1 MWNYKVGFGAVGGVM
16 WGASGPVRAAFSG
29 AVAASALLCTLA
41 ASQAADL
48 ALKAPPIVPLAEPRW
63 FVEGD
68 VGASWGLF
76 DHLNFLNPIGT
87 ADTLSPVNG
96 NFIVLSNQNLRS
108 TSFTGGSS
116 VGYFFTNQIFAKASY
131 QYFGKF
137 SASGFALFPA
147 PFGNVRQDLS
157 TTSQGLL
164 VGLGGDF
171 NLTPAFFIEPV
182 AQIGV
187 GFLRSS
193 GVQGANIGLTT
204 NVFPTQNNTNFIAG
218 AGLGVGYHV
227 TRMFDVLVAGNYYYL
242 GKANTGTTGAPPPGS
257 MNVGEQLQAN
267 LSEVAVTATGRLR
280 F

>member
-1 MWNYKVGFGAVGGVM
+1 VFAAVGGVM
-16 WGASGPVRAAFSG
+16 WRVNGPVRAALSS
-29 AVAASALLCTLA
+29 AVAASALLCTVA
-41 ASQAADL
+41 ASRAADL
-48 ALKAPPIVPLAEPRW
+48 PLKAPPIAPLADPRW

-76 DHLNFLNPIGT
+76 DHLDFLNPVGT

-108 TSFTGGSS
+108 TSFTGGAS

-137 SASGFALFPA
+137 SANGFALFPA

-193 GVQGANIGLTT
+193 GMQGANIGLTT

-242 GKANTGTTGAPPPGS
+242 GRANTGTTGAPPPGS

-267 LSEVAVTATGRLR
+267 LSDVAVTATGRLK

>member
-1 MWNYKVGFGAVGGVM
+1 MWR
-16 WGASGPVRAAFSG
+16 ASSPFRAAFTH
-29 AVAASALLCTLA
+29 AVAASALLFTVA
-41 ASQAADL
+41 ASHAADM
-48 ALKAPPIVPLAEPRW
+48 ALKAPFIVPPADPRW

-68 VGASWGLF
+68 AGASWGLF
-76 DHLNFLNPIGT
+76 DHLDFLNPVGT

-96 NFIVLSNQNLRS
+96 NFIVLSNQSLRS
-108 TSFTGGSS
+108 TSFTGGAS
-116 VGYFFTNQIFAKASY
+116 VGYFFTNQVFAKVSY

-137 SASGFALFPA
+137 GASGFALFPA

-157 TTSQGLL
+157 STDQGLL

-171 NLTPAFFIEPV
+171 NVTPALFVEQV
-182 AQIGV
+182 VQIGV

-227 TRMFDVLVAGNYYYL
+227 TRAFDVLVSGNYYYL
-242 GKANTGTTGAPPPGS
+242 GRANTGTTGAPPPGS

-267 LSEVAVTATGRLR
+267 LNEVGLTVTGRLK